1 MAEMRREKVGYQISQ
16 TKTVLK
22 KAVTI
27 IFRPNRE
34 KMAQRMCLS
43 EHPFGTLK
51 RIQGSYYFLLR
62 GNRKTQGEFAL
73 FSLGYNLQRLLNHL
87 GFKKVM
93 KQLISTGCFGLN
105 FCTIFIIQQLNH
117 STLELA

>member
-1 MAEMRREKVGYQISQ
+1 
-16 TKTVLK
+16 
-22 KAVTI
+22 
-27 IFRPNRE
+27 
-34 KMAQRMCLS
+34 MAQRMCLS

-51 RIQGSYYFLLR
+51 RIQGSYYFLLS

-87 GFKKVM
+87 GFKKMM

-105 FCTIFIIQQLNH
+105 FCTIFIIQQLDH